1 MAIEKPGTATE
12 PETDAPAAD
21 QTPAE
26 PQDAKAKFRE
36 ALARKQDAAH
46 RSAEGRRNTGN
57 VHGSEVTGGGR
68 RSFRRKT
75 G

>member
-1 MAIEKPGTATE
+1 MADETASAAGGEVPTA
-12 PETDAPAAD
+12 DGPA
-21 QTPAE
+21 Q

-46 RSAEGRRNTGN
+46 RTAEGRQNTGI
-57 VHGSEVTGGGR
+57 VHGSEVTSSGKR
-68 RSFRRKT
+68 TFRRKT